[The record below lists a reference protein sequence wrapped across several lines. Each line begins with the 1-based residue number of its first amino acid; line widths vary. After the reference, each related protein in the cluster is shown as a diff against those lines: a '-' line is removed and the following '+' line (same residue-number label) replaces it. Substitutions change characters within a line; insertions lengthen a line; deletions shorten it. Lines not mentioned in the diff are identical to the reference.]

1 MSKTLHLVL
10 TGKWYDK
17 IASGEKT
24 SEYRECKPYWNK
36 RFLGDWYKP
45 KHRDYAHDNN
55 SYVANP
61 DLFDRVV
68 FHKGYTATTM
78 EFEIEFI
85 GTTTAPN
92 DLGLD
97 KCWEI
102 KLGQRITKGGDNE

>member
-24 SEYRECKPYWNK
+24 SEYRECKPYWNQ
-36 RFLGDWYKP
+36 RFTGNK
-45 KHRDYAHDNN
+45 N
-55 SYVANP
+55 STGIHLRQFVY
-61 DLFDRVV
+61 DTVV

-78 EFEIEFI
+78 EFEIKSI
-85 GTTTAPN
+85 GITTEPN

-97 KCWEI
+97 RCWEI
-102 KLGQRITKGGDNE
+102 KLGQRITKGGSNE